1 MGIPV
6 KATCSECMTIHYPNL
21 EFGQENIRCPAC
33 GHSMKNLPEGELNEM
48 DLAMKGQ
55 RTNQIIALIAFLI
68 GAGSFIYWATSRST
82 IWIYG
87 VGEKPTDFMSTT
99 GWFALACVM
108 ILVSIVFGALGSRR
122 RYIIE
127 F

>member
-6 KATCSECMTIHYPNL
+6 KATCSECMTIHYPKL

-55 RTNQIIALIAFLI
+55 RTNQIISLVAFLI
-68 GAGSFIYWATSRST
+68 GAGGFLYWAMGPV
-82 IWIYG
+82 WIYG
-87 VGEKPTDFMSTT
+87 VGEKPTDPMSEY
-99 GWFALACVM
+99 GWFALFCVM
-108 ILVSIVFGALGSRR
+108 MLVSLVFGALGSRR

>member
-6 KATCSECMTIHYPNL
+6 KATCSECMTIHYPKL
-21 EFGQENIRCPAC
+21 EFGEENIRCPAC

-55 RTNQIIALIAFLI
+55 RTNQIIALVAFLI
-68 GAGSFIYWATSRST
+68 GASSFIYWAMGTV
-82 IWIYG
+82 WIYNS
-87 VGEKPTDFMSTT
+87 GEPKPEDFMSTT

-108 ILVSIVFGALGSRR
+108 VLVSIVFGALGSRR

>member
-6 KATCSECMTIHYPNL
+6 KATCSECMTIHYATL
-21 EFGQENIRCPAC
+21 QFGQENIRCPAC

-48 DLAMKGQ
+48 DLAVKGQ

-68 GAGSFIYWATSRST
+68 GAGSFLYWSVGCV
-82 IWIYG
+82 WIYG

-108 ILVSIVFGALGSRR
+108 VLVSIVFGALGSRR

>member
-1 MGIPV
+1 MGISV
-6 KATCSECMTIHYPNL
+6 KATCSECMTIHYPTL
-21 EFGQENIRCPAC
+21 EFGQENISCPAC

-48 DLAMKGQ
+48 DLALKGQ
-55 RTNQIIALIAFLI
+55 RTNQIIGLIAFAI
-68 GAGSFIYWATSRST
+68 GASSFLYWAMAN
-82 IWIYG
+82 IYIYG
-87 VGEKPTDFMSTT
+87 KGEKPTDFMSTT

-108 ILVSIVFGALGSRR
+108 VLVAVIFGALGSRR

>member
-6 KATCSECMTIHYPNL
+6 KATCSECMTIHYPKL
-21 EFGQENIRCPAC
+21 EFGQENIHCPAC

-68 GAGSFIYWATSRST
+68 GAGSFLYWATGT
-82 IWIYG
+82 IWIFG
-87 VGEKPTDFMSTT
+87 GPVEKPTDFMTT
-99 GWFALACVM
+99 QGWFALACVM
-108 ILVSIVFGALGSRR
+108 MLLSIVFGFLGSRR

>member
-6 KATCSECMTIHYPNL
+6 KATCSECMTIHYPKL
-21 EFGQENIRCPAC
+21 EFGAENIKCPAC

-48 DLAMKGQ
+48 DLAVKGQ
-55 RTNQIIALIAFLI
+55 RTNQIIGLIAFGLSVVFFLFWI
-68 GAGSFIYWATSRST
+68 KEAF
-82 IWIYG
+82 WIYG
-87 VGEKPTDFMSTT
+87 SEKPEGFMVET
-99 GWFALACVM
+99 GYVALACVM
-108 ILVSIVFGALGSRR
+108 VLVSIVFGALGSRR